1 MPTEYEH
8 LGFMKIGEALKSDI
22 FSLSALGTLIIV
34 VNSAEDADNLLEKR
48 SNIYSDRFC
57 PPMLAEPSLMN
68 LGKLVTL
75 LGYNDRWKKSR
86 RLLHPLVHKQA
97 IETFY
102 PALGHHARL
111 LVQRLL
117 IRSGEAITSETLDSE
132 LYRNLAATL
141 TESIYGY
148 SIRTSDDSFAMS
160 LKELAENA
168 TRACLPSNFLVNVFP
183 MLVHVPGWMPG
194 AGWKRAAQKW
204 REQQES
210 TTNAAYE
217 WTRAQMSQGKAG
229 NTIISSVLQH
239 AEELGVPT
247 DEKEDYVKQLAVTLF
262 TAATDTTTQT
272 LLTLIQAMLL
282 FPEVQKKAQEEIDS
296 VVGLDRLPSFDDKPK
311 LEYLERLTNELL
323 RWRPTVPSGVPH
335 SCFEDDVYKGYR
347 IPKGAIVFANVW
359 AITRNTTVYPDPESF
374 NPDRYLDPKVPIPP
388 TFGFGRRSCPGV
400 HYARASL
407 FIAITTILAT
417 FDISYA
423 KDAKGNDIVPVPEST
438 NDLVYHPKPFKLRL
452 VPRSE
457 FRRKLI
463 EAEEGEQN

>member
-262 TAATDTTTQT
+262 T
-272 LLTLIQAMLL
+272 
-282 FPEVQKKAQEEIDS
+282 
-296 VVGLDRLPSFDDKPK
+296 
-311 LEYLERLTNELL
+311 
-323 RWRPTVPSGVPH
+323 GVPH

-438 NDLVYHPKPFKLRL
+438 NDLV
-452 VPRSE
+452 
-457 FRRKLI
+457 
-463 EAEEGEQN
+463 